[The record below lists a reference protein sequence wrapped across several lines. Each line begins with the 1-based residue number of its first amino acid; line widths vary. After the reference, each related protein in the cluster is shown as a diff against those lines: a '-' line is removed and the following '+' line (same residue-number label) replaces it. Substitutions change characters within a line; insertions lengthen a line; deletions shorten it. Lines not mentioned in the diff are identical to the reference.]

1 MSFRFFVDDS
11 LTKAI
16 GNAVNRLGR
25 RQAEFV
31 FRHFGDRYR
40 GGKEE
45 NGETPFHARGRD
57 GEEREEAHLHT
68 HSCAP
73 PLLRF
78 LLRFS
83 HCVLSFR
90 VPHLLFHRLFYLG
103 LPSRFCPTRFGAV
116 LLLFW
121 SAVVLSRKGR
131 QAEEKRALLLVW
143 FCCCCCCF
151 GCAPAI
157 CLLLSVLP
165 SSASLF
171 FCGFVSRLRF
181 RCRIVNL
188 LPANFV
194 CEERK
199 VEVRLMGSERVL
211 RMGLQLKTKSELAL
225 LRSLRD

>member
-1 MSFRFFVDDS
+1 MMSFRFFVDDS

-31 FRHFGDRYR
+31 FRHFGDRDR
-40 GGKEE
+40 GGKEG

-90 VPHLLFHRLFYLG
+90 VPHLLFYRLFYLG

-131 QAEEKRALLLVW
+131 QAGRQAGRREARFASGLVLLL
-143 FCCCCCCF
+143 
-151 GCAPAI
+151 
-157 CLLLSVLP
+157 LLLLWVCACYLFVAFRPSVVCVTFLLWVCFKASFPLP
-165 SSASLF
+165 DRQSVA
-171 FCGFVSRLRF
+171 C
-181 RCRIVNL
+181 
-188 LPANFV
+188 
-194 CEERK
+194 
-199 VEVRLMGSERVL
+199 
-211 RMGLQLKTKSELAL
+211 
-225 LRSLRD
+225 